1 MIHKVVKSNY
11 FLKFEEEDIKN
22 IKNSCL
28 HLPYTEQKISY
39 EDDKQYRL
47 TSIAYPN
54 HLDAENYSKVSGII
68 QKYLQKYN
76 DIYFNYDLDGHL
88 DIQLLKYYPNGNYK
102 WHCDY
107 GSSHIEGSVR
117 KLSLSVQ
124 FSHSSD
130 YGDGELE
137 LINQYGQHIFL
148 GKEYGDTVIFN
159 SKTPHK
165 AHSVSFGIR
174 DVLVVWATGPEFR

>member
-1 MIHKVVKSNY
+1 MTHKVIKSNY
-11 FLKFEEEDIKN
+11 FLKFEEKDIKD
-22 IKNSCL
+22 IKQYCSN
-28 HLPYTEQKISY
+28 LPYKEQKILY
-39 EDDKQYRL
+39 EGDEQYRF

-54 HLDAENYSKVSGII
+54 HLDAETFSKVSAII

-76 DIYFNYDLDGHL
+76 DIYFNYDLDGNL
-88 DIQLLKYYPNGNYK
+88 DIQLLRYYPDGNYK

-117 KLSLSVQ
+117 KLSISVQ

-130 YGDGELE
+130 YEGGELE
-137 LINQYGQHIFL
+137 LINQYGQHVFL
-148 GKEYGDTVIFN
+148 GKEYGDAIIFN

-165 AHSVSFGIR
+165 AHSVSSGIR
-174 DVLVVWATGPEFR
+174 DVLVVWATGPEFK

>member
-1 MIHKVVKSNY
+1 MTHKVVKSNY
-11 FLKFEEEDIKN
+11 FLKFEDKDIESIKN
-22 IKNSCL
+22 YCSQ
-28 HLPYTEQKISY
+28 LPYTEQKVTY
-39 EDDKQYRL
+39 EEDKQYRL
-47 TSIAYPN
+47 TSIAYAN
-54 HLDAENYSKVSGII
+54 HLDAEIFSKVNEII

-76 DIYFNYDLDGHL
+76 DIYFNYDLDGNL

-117 KLSLSVQ
+117 KLSISVQ
-124 FSHSSD
+124 FSHPSD
-130 YGDGELE
+130 YEDGKLE

-148 GKEYGDTVIFN
+148 GKEYGDAIIFN

-165 AHSVSFGIR
+165 AHPVSSGIR
-174 DVLVVWATGPEFR
+174 EVLVVWATGPEFR